1 MIVITRRI
9 FCLVL
14 VSFPLVACGTTAVT
28 LKYDP
33 ANVQQAAASA
43 QQSIAIAAVTDKR
56 KHDPNWLGAIRGGFG
71 NPLKTLETSMPVKDL
86 VAAAYADG
94 LKARGLL
101 ASDTPRYDMRV
112 IVNQYD
118 SNQYVRREAHIRFAV
133 TVVDKT
139 SGKELF
145 ADNIAV
151 DKVAGSLIALDA
163 GIFAE
168 VEDLRLL
175 ANQALQEAVDK
186 TLNDADFVAKLK

>member
-1 MIVITRRI
+1 MIGITRRF

-14 VSFPLVACGTTAVT
+14 VSFPLAACGTTAVT

-33 ANVQQAAASA
+33 ANVQQAATSA
-43 QQSIAIAAVTDKR
+43 QQSIAIASVMDKR

-118 SNQYVRREAHIRFAV
+118 SNQYVRREAHIRFAI
-133 TVVDKT
+133 TVVDKA

-145 ADNIAV
+145 ANNIAV
-151 DKVAGSLIALDA
+151 DKVDGSLVTLNA

-168 VEDLRLL
+168 VEDLRLI

-186 TLNDADFVAKLK
+186 TLNDANFTASLK